1 MEAIETDKDIY
12 ENIAQVERYLA
23 CEEGEKLQVEMIGLI
38 QRGRNFVSYKTGNRW
53 HFIPSKYIGYKKNN
67 LKIHKINI
75 EKKEITGRE
84 TGGFISKV
92 LKIKQQPDTELEC
105 EYQSFCLQ
113 LGIPVTE
120 IYKHPRKFWRLEDV
134 PEEYLKSI
142 TECRGE
148 YTEGNIKEIR
158 HKRRERNSRLVQD
171 AKIEFKAKHNEK
183 LFCEICGFDFS
194 ERYGD
199 AGYDFIEAHHTKPIS
214 EMDEEGEI
222 ADINDLIMVCSNCH
236 SIIHRRNPFYTIE
249 EMKNIINLNS

>member
-1 MEAIETDKDIY
+1 MDYQQILELVKEVSKA
-12 ENIAQVERYLA
+12 
-23 CEEGEKLQVEMIGLI
+23 GLT
-38 QRGRNFVSYKTGNRW
+38 NF
-53 HFIPSKYIGYKKNN
+53 
-67 LKIHKINI
+67 
-75 EKKEITGRE
+75 
-84 TGGFISKV
+84 
-92 LKIKQQPDTELEC
+92 
-105 EYQSFCLQ
+105 
-113 LGIPVTE
+113 
-120 IYKHPRKFWRLEDV
+120 
-134 PEEYLKSI
+134 
-142 TECRGE
+142 E

-222 ADINDLIMVCSNCH
+222 TDINDLIMVCSNCH

-249 EMKNIINLNS
+249 EMKNIINFSSLN